1 MKIHVLMCC
10 HNGGKFVLEQLK
22 SIFEQSCSVDEIHI
36 FDFASTDNTIDVLR
50 CVASK
55 FLHIKVHIH
64 EIEIA
69 PGAALSFFHGFAC
82 LAKQVECN
90 DCILL
95 ADQDDVW
102 LPHKIAN
109 LHEPFERLYA
119 ATPSGRVAVFHDV
132 CIVNEKLE
140 KLSETFYTGN
150 PYLVPRDL
158 APDRLL
164 LCNPVIGHTLAIS
177 GALLKATV
185 AELTPK
191 NYLMHD
197 WATVLLASRTGRIE
211 FVSGAPLSL
220 YRQHANN
227 VLGAHRQRALGE
239 MLARTSHFSG
249 LVVNQALGFVHDLN
263 RSALPVD
270 EPKPYV
276 DRIMARLMPTACWM
290 IFPLLAAYAMLRGPT
305 LKRRGLGIFILLHG
319 FRRLVGLGN
328 RAR

>member
-10 HNGGKFVLEQLK
+10 HNGGRFVLEQLN
-22 SIFEQSCSVDEIHI
+22 SIFEQSRSVDEVHI
-36 FDFASTDNTIDVLR
+36 FDFASKDNTVDVLR
-50 CVASK
+50 DASYK
-55 FLHIKVHIH
+55 FSHIKVNIH
-64 EIEIA
+64 EIEVA

-82 LAKQVECN
+82 LAKHVARN

-102 LPHKIAN
+102 LPHKIDH
-109 LHEPFERLYA
+109 LREPFERLYA

-132 CIVNEKLE
+132 YVVNEKLE

-177 GALLKATV
+177 GALLKAAV

-197 WATVLLASRTGRIE
+197 WAAVLLASRTGRIE

-227 VLGAHRQRALGE
+227 VLGAHRQRSLSE

-249 LVVNQALGFVHDLN
+249 LVVNQALGFAHDVN
-263 RSALPVD
+263 RCALSIN

-276 DRIMARLMPTACWM
+276 DRIIARLTPTAWWM

-305 LKRRGLGIFILLHG
+305 LKRRGLGIFILLDG

-328 RAR
+328 RTR